1 MVSLSHKIRSSPK
14 LVSVLIGMLAYGAV
28 LTVRE
33 FGLLQWLELR
43 VYDTFVRWRATHAVE
58 DPRIVLIEITEAD
71 ITNPRLGD
79 WPMWDA
85 DLAKTLTVL
94 EQQQPCVIGVDLYRN
109 LPVPKNGTQLP
120 QLNSVLLSNNNIVF
134 IWTSG
139 DAHHRLI
146 PPPPA
151 LQPYP
156 ERVGINSFT
165 PDYQIDKIVRRGVLF
180 LDDGTNTFRC
190 FALQLALFYLD
201 TQGIQMEPVA
211 ENPNYFRLGKTVFRP
226 FEKNDGAYVNAD
238 AAGYQLL
245 LDFKGPKKFQTYTL
259 SQTLSGQIPPGALRG
274 KIVLMGDTAESK
286 MDYFVT
292 PIEYQHRGLIVHA
305 LMLNQLLRAALD
317 GEGPLR
323 VWQEWKQISWIL
335 VWCLLG
341 TAIGFWVRSPWKFV
355 LLAGACL
362 LALGGCA
369 WWGFQ
374 WGWWVLSVAPATAFL
389 LSAIMVVSYASY
401 YEKTQQGV
409 IMSLFSKHVSR
420 EVAETIWAQRDAFL
434 EGGKLR
440 AQEVTATVLFT
451 DLKGYSSLSEQLGP
465 SAVMDWLNEYMN
477 ATTRAVIDNGG
488 VVHKYLGDSV
498 MAVFGVPLIR
508 TTEREIKQ
516 DAINAVRCALTMEK
530 ALSCLNLQWSGKGL
544 QMGRMRVGIF
554 TGPLMAGS
562 LGSADRMEYAVVGD
576 TVNTASRLESFDKD
590 LADDETGDASCRILI
605 GETTYKLLDNQFHA
619 KLVGIL
625 PLKGKAERVTIYR
638 VVREAAVQ
646 EQPLHEI

>member
-1 MVSLSHKIRSSPK
+1 MVSLSRKIRSSPK
-14 LVSVLIGMLAYGAV
+14 LVSLLIGVLACGAV

-33 FGLLQWLELR
+33 FGLFQWLELR
-43 VYDTFVRWRATHAVE
+43 VYDSFVRWRAQTADD
-58 DPRIVLIEITEAD
+58 DPRIVLIEITEDD

-85 DLAKTLTVL
+85 DLAKMLLLL

-120 QLNSVLLSNNNIVF
+120 QLNSVLTNNSNIIF
-134 IWTSG
+134 IGSFG
-139 DAHHRLI
+139 DELHREI
-146 PPPPA
+146 PPPPV
-151 LQPYP
+151 LKPYP
-156 ERVGINSFT
+156 DRWGINSFT
-165 PDYQIDKIVRRGVLF
+165 PDYQIDKIVRRGVLY
-180 LDDGTNTFRC
+180 LDDGTNIFYC
-190 FALQLALFYLD
+190 FALQLASFYLD
-201 TQGIQMEPVA
+201 TKDVHWEPVA

-226 FEKNDGAYVNAD
+226 FEKDDGAYVNAD

-245 LDFKGPKKFQTYTL
+245 LDFKGPTNFTTYTL
-259 SQTLSGQIPPGALRG
+259 SQTLLGQIPAGALSN
-274 KIVLMGDTAESK
+274 KIVLVGNTVENI
-286 MDYFVT
+286 DYLVT
-292 PIEYQHRGLIVHA
+292 PMSYKHRGLVVHA
-305 LMLNQLLRAALD
+305 LLLNQLLRAALNGD
-317 GEGPLR
+317 QPLR

-335 VWCLLG
+335 AWCLLG

-355 LLAGACL
+355 VLAGACV
-362 LALGGCA
+362 LALGACA
-369 WWGFQ
+369 WWGFRAGF
-374 WGWWVLSVAPATAFL
+374 WILSTTPAVAFL
-389 LSAIMVVSYASY
+389 VSAVVVVSYASY
-401 YEKTQQGV
+401 YEKTQRGS

-465 SAVMDWLNEYMN
+465 AGVMDWLNEYMN

-488 VVHKYLGDSV
+488 VVHKYFGDSV

-508 TTEREIKQ
+508 TTEREVKQ
-516 DAINAVRCALTMEK
+516 DAINAVRCALAMEE
-530 ALSCLNLQWSGKGL
+530 ALLRLNKQWTEKGM
-544 QMGRMRVGIF
+544 QMGSMRVGIY

-576 TVNTASRLESFDKD
+576 TVNTASRLEGFDKD
-590 LADDETGDASCRILI
+590 LADGESGNAYCRILI
-605 GETTYKLLDNQFHA
+605 GETTYKLLDNQFHT

-625 PLKGKAERVTIYR
+625 PLKGKAEKVTIYR
-638 VVREAAVQ
+638 VMRAAVAQ